1 MFCLFLFTGV
11 VVVNNTKTLDAQF
24 SGCRQALRKAL
35 AVAFCFSS
43 ATVNK
48 TDSAGA
54 HELLLIHPG
63 ITLSMGPI
71 LKKKKKKREN
81 LC

>member
-1 MFCLFLFTGV
+1 MLMKCLGLLLFTGV
-11 VVVNNTKTLDAQF
+11 VVVNNTKALDVQF
-24 SGCRQALRKAL
+24 SGCKQALRKAL
-35 AVAFCFSS
+35 TTAFCFSS

-63 ITLSMGPI
+63 ITHVNGSQH
-71 LKKKKKKREN
+71 
-81 LC
+81 